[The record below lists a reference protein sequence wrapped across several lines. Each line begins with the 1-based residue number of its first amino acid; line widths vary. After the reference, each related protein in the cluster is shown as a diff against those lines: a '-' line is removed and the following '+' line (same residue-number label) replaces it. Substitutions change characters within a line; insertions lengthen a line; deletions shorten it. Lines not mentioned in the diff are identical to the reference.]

1 VKKRTVFGLPLN
13 PAHLLDQLAGHSFCV
28 SYYHRSKLGRQL
40 VQAIDL
46 VGEDQLLMV
55 DNGAFSAWR
64 SGKALDE
71 QHWDAFARWGIRIL
85 DACPQAVMVIP
96 DVIGGTVEEN
106 HQLACDFTAGLSLL
120 YGRNDLVDRCMMV
133 WHMHEAV
140 EHLLGMVEGG
150 YQYIAVGSSG
160 EYAKV
165 GTPAWH
171 ARIREAFAALDG
183 LCQEGSGYRRPWM
196 HLMRGQSMFHLYP
209 FDSCSVRTPARGTS
223 PAWRAGSSSGPTP
236 AATGWI
242 GSRVPLRWRNSAVGG
257 GHSTEEVQHE
267 DQAGEVQCLAQLRGH
282 VVLRTRDRARG
293 GVHHRMGAVQRQPDY
308 QGKVAALRKE
318 VEERHLSGAA
328 LVRGAGRPA

>member
-1 VKKRTVFGLPLN
+1 MKKRTVFGLPLN

-209 FDSCSVRTPARGTS
+209 FDSCDSCNVAVNHRAWQRANPGEGPVARMAGGIKQRADASCNRLDRVES
-223 PAWRAGSSSGPTP
+223 PAALAELCG
-236 AATGWI
+236 GWW
-242 GSRVPLRWRNSAVGG
+242 S
-257 GHSTEEVQHE
+257 QH
-267 DQAGEVQCLAQLRGH
+267 
-282 VVLRTRDRARG
+282 RG
-293 GVHHRMGAVQRQPDY
+293 G
-308 QGKVAALRKE
+308 AA
-318 VEERHLSGAA
+318 
-328 LVRGAGRPA
+328 